1 MEVSP
6 SKQIAFKARISEP
19 VMRKINSQLKVSGSV
34 AKTRTIVQSQLVNIS
49 HWGNPD
55 TELVLAKN
63 RLGKIGLGVRK
74 PLDSGLFGTWAIEN
88 LNGRTILTNILNLHE
103 AHVVASENTIDYLFK
118 KYGFSVFK
126 NSVVENKGFN
136 VLV

>member
-1 MEVSP
+1 MEVSS

-19 VMRKINSQLKVSGSV
+19 VMRKINSQLKVAGSI
-34 AKTRTIVQSQLVNIS
+34 AKTKSLVQEQLDNIS
-49 HWGNPD
+49 NWGSPD

-74 PLDSGLFGTWAIEN
+74 PLGCGLAGTWAIEN
-88 LNGRTILTNILNLHE
+88 LKGRTILTNILNLHDS
-103 AHVVASENTIDYLFK
+103 HVVATENTIDYLFK

-126 NSVVENKGFN
+126 NSIVENKRFK